1 MTTEKD
7 LLSAVAFCANRE
19 NRFPRYDEGCRGDPC
34 PLHPFCPDG
43 QTSCMRCVEDVL
55 AAAFECLNNY
65 MNKENVQ
72 HD

>member
-7 LLSAVAFCANRE
+7 LLSAVAFCADRE
-19 NRFPRYDEGCRGDPC
+19 NRFPRFDEGCRGDPC

-43 QTSCMRCVEDVL
+43 QTSCTRCVENVL
-55 AAAFECLNNY
+55 AATFECLRSC
-65 MNKENVQ
+65 MNKERVL